1 MGGHKMLEKEILLDT
16 LRDEYPEEVTEAIYN
31 CQFNRKSYLDV
42 DLLNSRL
49 RSMRLLKFND
59 SLSEDDWYEL
69 IYELAPD
76 VYDELSFGRL
86 AA

>member
-1 MGGHKMLEKEILLDT
+1 MFEKEILLDT
-16 LRDEYPEEVTEAIYN
+16 LRDEFPEEVTEAIYN
-31 CQFNRKSYLDV
+31 CQFSGKRYLDV
-42 DLLNSRL
+42 EALNDRL
-49 RSMRLLKFND
+49 KTMRILKFND

-76 VYDELSFGRL
+76 VYDFLNYGHL